1 MYAVVVRL
9 ELYPTQVTQDG
20 LNYALIGDL
29 VGGSA
34 GPFTCLMKE
43 LILTHLDLYFCDE
56 RHEVISPRT
65 QERVKCAGFVHSKN
79 IQ

>member
-29 VGGSA
+29 VGGPVYVS
-34 GPFTCLMKE
+34 
-43 LILTHLDLYFCDE
+43 DE
-56 RHEVISPRT
+56 RTNTRS
-65 QERVKCAGFVHSKN
+65 FVFVLLR
-79 IQ
+79 